1 MLGRDRGRD
10 ADTVSAET
18 LGIGGLFDHLRDGV
32 VVADDAGRIVLW
44 NPAAASMF
52 GYSADEAIGQNVEI
66 LVPPALRNQHRNGL
80 DLWRQTGGGR
90 YVSSGRPFELPAVGR
105 DGSALQ
111 IELTL
116 SPLDPGAGRRYVLAL
131 ARDVTARKA
140 LEAELVQRSLRDELT
155 DLPNRTLF
163 LDTVRRGLVHATWR
177 KHSLAV
183 LVLDLARFAE
193 LRASI
198 GDEPADNLLGQ
209 VGQRLAQAMRAEDLV
224 ARLEADVFGVVL
236 QSLDSEALAGET
248 ADRLLA
254 LVQTPFRVGRRRIVL
269 SACVGIAL
277 SASPRQPAED
287 LLRDAELALLEAKR
301 DGQSGWHRYERS
313 IRAPI
318 TIESLD
324 LVGDLRLAIER
335 DEFVAHYQPILRLA
349 DASLFGFEALVRW
362 QHPRRGLLRPDAFIG
377 AAERLGLI
385 GQIDAWVL
393 REACRQVAM
402 WEETRGGEPPLTL
415 AVNVAASELGGD
427 VVGDRVRSTLAEHR
441 LAPDRLMLE
450 ITETT
455 ALLDPIRT
463 ARVLDTIRAT
473 GVRLAIDDFGAGSHA
488 LSHLRYLP
496 LDALKLDRGFV
507 AALDDK
513 RTAAIVAAVI
523 ALAHELNMDI
533 VAEGVQTTEQA
544 HQLQHLDCDLAQ
556 GYFFSRAVPATEATE
571 LLVRADLA
579 AQTAGGGVV
588 GAEVLPIGVG

>member
-1 MLGRDRGRD
+1 M
-10 ADTVSAET
+10 
-18 LGIGGLFDHLRDGV
+18 
-32 VVADDAGRIVLW
+32 
-44 NPAAASMF
+44 
-52 GYSADEAIGQNVEI
+52 
-66 LVPPALRNQHRNGL
+66 
-80 DLWRQTGGGR
+80 
-90 YVSSGRPFELPAVGR
+90 
-105 DGSALQ
+105 
-111 IELTL
+111 
-116 SPLDPGAGRRYVLAL
+116 
-131 ARDVTARKA
+131 
-140 LEAELVQRSLRDELT
+140 
-155 DLPNRTLF
+155 
-163 LDTVRRGLVHATWR
+163 
-177 KHSLAV
+177 
-183 LVLDLARFAE
+183 
-193 LRASI
+193 
-198 GDEPADNLLGQ
+198 
-209 VGQRLAQAMRAEDLV
+209 
-224 ARLEADVFGVVL
+224 
-236 QSLDSEALAGET
+236 
-248 ADRLLA
+248 
-254 LVQTPFRVGRRRIVL
+254 
-269 SACVGIAL
+269 
-277 SASPRQPAED
+277 
-287 LLRDAELALLEAKR
+287 
-301 DGQSGWHRYERS
+301 
-313 IRAPI
+313 
-318 TIESLD
+318 
-324 LVGDLRLAIER
+324 
-335 DEFVAHYQPILRLA
+335 
-349 DASLFGFEALVRW
+349 RW

-544 HQLQHLDCDLAQ
+544 HQLQKLDCDLAQ

-579 AQTAGGGVV
+579 AQTAGGEIVA
-588 GAEVLPIGVG
+588 AEVLPIGVG